1 MTTRI
6 KVPATSANMGPGFDS
21 IGVAVGLY
29 LTVDIIGE
37 ADTWLIEHDLGEG
50 IPTDESNMVIETI
63 LGLTP
68 NAKPHHLKMTSD
80 IPTARGLG
88 SSSSAIV
95 AGIAIAEILSG
106 EEWDTTKK
114 INIANEIEGHP
125 DNIAPAIAGGL
136 VVSVAME
143 LTNVLWTKE
152 VLDDVHFIALIP
164 NRELLTKEARAV
176 LPDDLVFADAV
187 RANGIGNVF
196 VSKLMEGDLTAV
208 GQLMEMDQLH
218 EPFRSQLV
226 PGLSQVRQALR
237 AVTGVYGTYLSGA
250 GPTIMTLVDASQ
262 TENIVKTIEALQLD
276 AEIMTLDFAAD
287 GVIVE
292 DKSF

>member
-68 NAKPHHLKMTSD
+68 NAKAHHLKMTSD

-226 PGLSQVRQALR
+226 PELSQVRQALR